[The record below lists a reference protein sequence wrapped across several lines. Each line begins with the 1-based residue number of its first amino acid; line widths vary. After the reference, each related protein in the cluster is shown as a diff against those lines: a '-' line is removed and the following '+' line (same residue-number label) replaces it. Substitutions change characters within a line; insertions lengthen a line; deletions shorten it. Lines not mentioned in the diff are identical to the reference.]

1 MRLKIRTP
9 VPLFMSAI
17 FCALVTRGR
26 VHRIEKCK
34 SPRRLARI
42 AFHSRLHGELIDTQ
56 ILPCLQLEYGSNVI
70 SLVEQRAL
78 AGRQE
83 KAVLG
88 RDLSMWRSR
97 ARLISGLVLFA
108 FVLSH
113 LAAHG
118 FLLISFDRAGAA
130 QAGRVS

>member
-1 MRLKIRTP
+1 
-9 VPLFMSAI
+9 MSAI

-83 KAVLG
+83 KAVLD

>member
-1 MRLKIRTP
+1 
-9 VPLFMSAI
+9 MSAI

-83 KAVLG
+83 KAVLD

-97 ARLISGLVLFA
+97 ARLISGPVLFA

>member
-1 MRLKIRTP
+1 
-9 VPLFMSAI
+9 MSAI

-56 ILPCLQLEYGSNVI
+56 ILSCLQLEYGSNVI

-83 KAVLG
+83 KAVLD

>member
-1 MRLKIRTP
+1 
-9 VPLFMSAI
+9 
-17 FCALVTRGR
+17 

-70 SLVEQRAL
+70 SLVERRAF

-108 FVLSH
+108 FVLSD
-113 LAAHG
+113 LEAHG

>member
-1 MRLKIRTP
+1 MFSHLLRIG
-9 VPLFMSAI
+9 VPRSRASD
-17 FCALVTRGR
+17 R
-26 VHRIEKCK
+26 KCK

-70 SLVEQRAL
+70 GLVEQRAL

-83 KAVLG
+83 KAVLV

-108 FVLSH
+108 FVLPH

>member
-1 MRLKIRTP
+1 
-9 VPLFMSAI
+9 MSAI
-17 FCALVTRGR
+17 FCALASRGR

-42 AFHSRLHGELIDTQ
+42 AFHSGLHGELIDTQ
-56 ILPCLQLEYGSNVI
+56 ILSCLQLEYGSNVI

-83 KAVLG
+83 KAVLD

>member
-1 MRLKIRTP
+1 
-9 VPLFMSAI
+9 MSAI

-83 KAVLG
+83 KAVLD

-113 LAAHG
+113 LTAHG